1 MHMEYS
7 QEYIV
12 MIVITLMIVIDTHI
26 RKQAM
31 LTNWNIMNISGQK
44 KRGIN
49 MTKYEHCDLETLE
62 GIEKAERL
70 VRDGW
75 IITNSTPFSLTMI
88 ECEHDNTE
96 YIPYESDTNVQ
107 ENYICL
113 DCGINLP
120 LPEEDIDGQIKEH
133 TVRT

>member
-1 MHMEYS
+1 
-7 QEYIV
+7 
-12 MIVITLMIVIDTHI
+12 
-26 RKQAM
+26 
-31 LTNWNIMNISGQK
+31 
-44 KRGIN
+44 
-49 MTKYEHCDLETLE
+49 
-62 GIEKAERL
+62 
-70 VRDGW
+70 
-75 IITNSTPFSLTMI
+75 MI

-120 LPEEDIDGQIKEH
+120 LPEEDVDEQIKEH

>member
-1 MHMEYS
+1 
-7 QEYIV
+7 
-12 MIVITLMIVIDTHI
+12 
-26 RKQAM
+26 
-31 LTNWNIMNISGQK
+31 
-44 KRGIN
+44 

-96 YIPYESDTNVQ
+96 YIPYESYTNVQ

>member
-1 MHMEYS
+1 
-7 QEYIV
+7 
-12 MIVITLMIVIDTHI
+12 
-26 RKQAM
+26 M

-49 MTKYEHCDLETLE
+49 MAK
-62 GIEKAERL
+62 
-70 VRDGW
+70 
-75 IITNSTPFSLTMI
+75 
-88 ECEHDNTE
+88 CEHDNTE

-107 ENYICL
+107 EKYICL

-120 LPEEDIDGQIKEH
+120 LPEEDVDEQIKEH